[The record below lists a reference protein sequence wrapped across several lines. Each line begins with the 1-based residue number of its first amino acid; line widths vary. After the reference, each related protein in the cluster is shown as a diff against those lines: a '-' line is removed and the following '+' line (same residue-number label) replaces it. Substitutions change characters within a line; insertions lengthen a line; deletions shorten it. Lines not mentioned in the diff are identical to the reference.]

1 MITGRKFEP
10 TTRYFD
16 FPLLIG
22 FVLCQLLFELLWVGV
37 VHFKEKFI
45 GGCIG
50 IKFLNFLKCS
60 FIKRAQRYSRLLSVI
75 VNKVNLAGENIQD
88 SFIFHRSQTL
98 CKWTDKP
105 SFCDDGVHLLQWVEF
120 HQSEENKG
128 RFFTFAQSEV
138 QISNLTSEGCL
149 VANLLFSSLDQ
160 LVALLSRRM
169 SNSRVLFK
177 QQLREQRFQSSCLNT
192 RVWVDQFLNSCILER
207 RET

>member
-1 MITGRKFEP
+1 MEEEINPSCHQYDRVYQKEPVGILPSLTNIDLDEFAFKYRQILGHTELPGQLQCHLMITGWQFKA

-22 FVLCQLLFELLWVGV
+22 FALCQLLFELLWVGV

-98 CKWTDKP
+98 CK
-105 SFCDDGVHLLQWVEF
+105 
-120 HQSEENKG
+120 
-128 RFFTFAQSEV
+128 
-138 QISNLTSEGCL
+138 
-149 VANLLFSSLDQ
+149 
-160 LVALLSRRM
+160 
-169 SNSRVLFK
+169 
-177 QQLREQRFQSSCLNT
+177 
-192 RVWVDQFLNSCILER
+192 
-207 RET
+207 